1 VGKRIL
7 QLVKIDG
14 KNCGFFFWRTG
25 DDFEGIGEGFLQN
38 FGDFFEVF
46 RRKCD
51 HSGIVQIGLVEIFQI
66 LNRAQAPVDM
76 MLGNQIRILSEMG
89 LGISVASG
97 VANALIPG
105 TLKVSGVEEDQAG
118 NASPV
123 VTEVAI
129 TMTYEKF

>member
-1 VGKRIL
+1 
-7 QLVKIDG
+7 
-14 KNCGFFFWRTG
+14 
-25 DDFEGIGEGFLQN
+25 
-38 FGDFFEVF
+38 
-46 RRKCD
+46 
-51 HSGIVQIGLVEIFQI
+51 
-66 LNRAQAPVDM
+66 
-76 MLGNQIRILSEMG
+76 MG

-97 VANALIPG
+97 VANALILG